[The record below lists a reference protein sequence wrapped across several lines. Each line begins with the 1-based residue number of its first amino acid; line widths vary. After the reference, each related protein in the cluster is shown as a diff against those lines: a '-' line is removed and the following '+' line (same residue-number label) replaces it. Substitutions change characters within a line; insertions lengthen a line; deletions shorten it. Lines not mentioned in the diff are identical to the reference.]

1 MRKTLGLTAAAA
13 AATIGAVLAA
23 PAAPAAPASA
33 GAAHRAPARV
43 TGSAEFALPFWP
55 DDDVRAFA
63 FDATAVP
70 YSRPVT
76 GLPTGSPADA
86 TGTVRVSHRLAAD
99 GVTVRFE
106 AAVDCLITSPGHAT
120 LTAVVTRADEPVRD
134 WVGTRVGFSVQD
146 RDRGPDRVGFTWS
159 VSADQNEAGEW
170 GAARVGTCLAPAP
183 FATVT
188 RGGYTVRHADLTPPP
203 DRPRSR

>member
-1 MRKTLGLTAAAA
+1 MRR
-13 AATIGAVLAA
+13 TIGLSATVVLIGTLLAA
-23 PAAPAAPASA
+23 PATAGSA
-33 GAAHRAPARV
+33 YRGLARV
-43 TGSAEFALPFWP
+43 TGSAEFSLPFWP
-55 DDDVRAFA
+55 DDDVRGFA
-63 FDATAVP
+63 FDATGVP
-70 YSRPVT
+70 YSRPIP

-86 TGTVRVSHRLAAD
+86 TGTVRVSHRLATE
-99 GVTVRFE
+99 GITVRFE

-134 WVGTRVGFSVQD
+134 WIGTRVGFSVQD
-146 RDRGPDRVGFTWS
+146 SGGGRDRVGFTWS

-170 GAARVGTCLAPAP
+170 GAARIGTCLAPAA

-188 RGGYTVRHADLTPPP
+188 RGDYTVRYADLTPPP